1 MKRSARLAIWRV
13 LDWVRRRVERCW
25 AAGTPIVFPSRWISV
40 MLLGVRSGLM
50 WGSKSAGVSSLRARP
65 FNVKMA
71 IFGAV
76 SFVVCWVW

>member
-1 MKRSARLAIWRV
+1 
-13 LDWVRRRVERCW
+13 
-25 AAGTPIVFPSRWISV
+25 
-40 MLLGVRSGLM
+40 LGVRSGLM

-76 SFVVCWVW
+76 SFVVCWVVRRCCGCLG